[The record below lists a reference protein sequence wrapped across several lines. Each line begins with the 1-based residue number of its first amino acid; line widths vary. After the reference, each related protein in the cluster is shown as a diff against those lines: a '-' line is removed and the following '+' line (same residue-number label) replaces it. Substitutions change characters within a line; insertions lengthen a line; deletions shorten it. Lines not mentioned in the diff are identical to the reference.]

1 MRNRYNKKNTD
12 LLESIAK
19 FFLGFLVPYVAING
33 LILFLFV
40 SYPTIN
46 VDSEN
51 GLSFTI
57 SSALPIISTTVTLDD
72 EKVPFTVSGNKYIVD
87 AKRNG
92 MYKIT
97 TTSLNRMTITTYE
110 PVDSFDDT
118 PPSVNLETATFS
130 AGTLSFSIDDNDSG
144 INYDNVYIKNPDD
157 SIIHPSYIDKSTG
170 TVQFKITSTEGII
183 IHIEDLNGNSSDTT
197 F

>member
-1 MRNRYNKKNTD
+1 MKNRYNKKNTD

-40 SYPTIN
+40 SYPTVDIN
-46 VDSEN
+46 NEN

-57 SSALPIISTTVTLDD
+57 NSALPITSTTVTLDNKD
-72 EKVPFTVSGNKYIVD
+72 IPFSVDGNKYTVD

-92 MYKIT
+92 TYKIT
-97 TTSLNRMTITTYE
+97 TTSLNRMTITTYGT
-110 PVDSFDDT
+110 VDSFDDT

-130 AGTLSFSIDDNDSG
+130 AGTLSFSISDLP
-144 INYDNVYIKNPDD
+144 NV
-157 SIIHPSYIDKSTG
+157 
-170 TVQFKITSTEGII
+170 
-183 IHIEDLNGNSSDTT
+183 
-197 F
+197 